1 MSSHDSVQKDEI
13 LSFAEEITFPKHVV
27 QSYKE
32 SSDDNRIQRQL
43 EQYDFKN
50 YKGVDA
56 DRARLKYSTKEIN
69 QVVVGQNLKGSKR
82 LNLAT
87 GQPSQEVN
95 YKEWIQESKDLDSL
109 LTSQ

>member
-69 QVVVGQNLKGSKR
+69 
-82 LNLAT
+82 
-87 GQPSQEVN
+87 
-95 YKEWIQESKDLDSL
+95 
-109 LTSQ
+109 